1 MTFTGKSLV
10 TLATLAA
17 LGFAT
22 GCANS
27 GSVAGK
33 VEQGRAIAFDKQK
46 GVVTLILDSAP
57 KSDQPKYDVL
67 PPVTVKL
74 PVDPNETGPA
84 PEAGKLLSFDTKQ
97 RTVVFFDPASATVKT
112 VSYQPVEEQN
122 DVSRDD
128 PRVAKMKFPAVDRQ
142 KKTVTIYSR
151 RKKLLLTFA
160 VPDEYLA
167 LPDDTWKS
175 GDEIRYYYKQP
186 GQALRLMNVSKTDLT
201 KAGK

>member
-1 MTFTGKSLV
+1 MALTRKSLV
-10 TLATLAA
+10 TLAIVAA
-17 LGFAT
+17 LWFAT

-33 VEQGRAIAFDKQK
+33 VEQGRVIAFDKQN
-46 GVVTLILDSAP
+46 GVVTLILDSTP

-67 PPVTVKL
+67 PPVAVKL
-74 PVDPNETGPA
+74 PVDPDEIGPL

-97 RTVVFFDPASATVKT
+97 RTVVFFDRASGTVKT
-112 VSYQPVEEQN
+112 VSYVPVDEQN

-128 PRVAKMKFPAVDRQ
+128 PRVTKTKFPAVDRQ

-151 RKKLLLTFA
+151 RKKLLVTFA

-175 GDEIRYYYKQP
+175 GDEVRYYYKQP
-186 GQALRLMNVSKTDLT
+186 GQALRLMNVSKTDLS
-201 KAGK
+201 KADK

>member
-1 MTFTGKSLV
+1 MALSRKSLV
-10 TLATLAA
+10 TLAAVAA
-17 LGFAT
+17 LGFAG
-22 GCANS
+22 GCAKF
-27 GSVAGK
+27 GK
-33 VEQGRAIAFDKQK
+33 VDQGRAIAYDKQK

-67 PPVTVKL
+67 PPVAVTL
-74 PVDPNETGPA
+74 PRDLNEMGPA
-84 PEAGKLLSFDTKQ
+84 PEAGRLLSFDTKK
-97 RTVVFFDPASATVKT
+97 RTVVFFDQASETVKT
-112 VSYQPVEEQN
+112 VTYVPVEEQN

-128 PRVAKMKFPAVDRQ
+128 PRVAKVKFPVVDRQ

-151 RKKLLLTFA
+151 RKQILLTFA

-186 GQALRLMNVSKTDLT
+186 GQALRLMNVSKTDLS
-201 KAGK
+201 KADK

>member
-1 MTFTGKSLV
+1 MTFTRKS
-10 TLATLAA
+10 LATLAILA
-17 LGFAT
+17 TLVFAA
-22 GCANS
+22 GCANT
-27 GSVAGK
+27 GK

-67 PPVTVKL
+67 PPVAVTL
-74 PVDPNETGPA
+74 PLNPDETGPA
-84 PEAGKLLSFDTKQ
+84 PEAGKLLSFDTKK
-97 RTVVFFDPASATVKT
+97 RTVVFFDPASATIKT
-112 VSYQPVEEQN
+112 VSYQPVDEQN

-128 PRVAKMKFPAVDRQ
+128 PRVTKTKFPAVDRQ

-186 GQALRLMNVSKTDLT
+186 GQALRLMNVSKTDLS